1 MAKPDIGMVLGLGAP
16 AHGDEADEEEKPS
29 EEEIHDSKLA
39 AANEMIS
46 AQRTGNA
53 DKLMEA
59 LDTYFDLCSQ
69 SDDEDEDRKD
79 ADPEEEEED
88 AMRGGR
94 EP

>member
-16 AHGDEADEEEKPS
+16 AHGDEDDEDEKPS

-46 AQRTGNA
+46 AQRQGNA

-69 SDDEDEDRKD
+69 SDEEDEDHKDEDEDD
-79 ADPEEEEED
+79 EEED
-88 AMRGGR
+88 AMRGGK